1 VKVLVTGSGG
11 FIGSHLTNF
20 LLNSG
25 IEVLG
30 IDNYNNYYAP
40 TYKRLRFENVVGEHI
55 NFKSWELDL
64 CDYKKTREIINDF
77 SPDSV
82 IHLAGQAGVRL
93 PKEQNFKYIE
103 SNITAFCNVLDATI
117 NQGVKSFLYASSSSV
132 YGNSKEFPLSE
143 DTINLQ
149 PISFYGSTKLAN
161 EFLASKLSN
170 SAETNILGMRFFSVY
185 GPWGRPDMA
194 YFKIVRALYTGTQF
208 NIFGSGSQI
217 RDMTHVWDVVKTVS
231 LLQDKNLSDPLTAPN
246 IVNIGGGHPHS
257 LRKLIETLEIAS
269 GLNLKQKTNPA
280 SELDVIRTEA
290 DFSRLHNM
298 INFKPKI
305 DIEQGS
311 QSLVEWASEALVL
324 KNLKNWSE

>member
-1 VKVLVTGSGG
+1 MKVLVTGSGG

-25 IEVLG
+25 AEVLG
-30 IDNYNNYYAP
+30 IDNYNDYYAP
-40 TYKRLRFENVVGEHI
+40 DYKRIRFENVVGRNIKFNSREI
-55 NFKSWELDL
+55 DL
-64 CDYKKTREIINDF
+64 CDYKKTREIVNNF
-77 SPDSV
+77 APDSV

-103 SNITAFCNVLDATI
+103 SNITTFCNVLDATI

-143 DTINLQ
+143 DTTDLQ

-161 EFLASKLSN
+161 EFLASNFSN
-170 SAETNILGMRFFSVY
+170 RSETNILGMRFFSVY

-217 RDMTHVWDVVKTVS
+217 RDMTHIWDVVKTIS
-231 LLQDKNLSDPLTAPN
+231 LLQDKNLSDSLTAPN

-257 LRKLIETLEIAS
+257 LSNLIKTLEIAS
-269 GLNLKQKTNPA
+269 GLDLKQKNNSA

-290 DFSRLHNM
+290 DFSRLHKM
-298 INFKPKI
+298 INFKPQI

-311 QSLVEWASEALVL
+311 RSLVEWASEPSVL
-324 KNLKNWSE
+324 KNLKDWSD